1 MLFECLCFADFLSSE
16 FAKTTALPYNSIMEF
31 IEATA
36 FTKYVYYYLTEDEYL
51 GLQSFLLQNPEAGKI
66 VRGSGGVRKVRWAIT
81 GKGKSGGVR
90 VIYYFKKQDD
100 EIWLLTIYSKSE
112 VESIPAHV
120 LRQIAKEIENV

>member
-1 MLFECLCFADFLSSE
+1 
-16 FAKTTALPYNSIMEF
+16 MEF

-36 FTKYVYYYLTEDEYL
+36 FTKHVYDYLSEDEYL
-51 GLQSFLLQNPEAGKI
+51 GLQSYLLQYPESGKI
-66 VRGSGGVRKVRWAIT
+66 VRGSGGVRKVRWAIS

-100 EIWLLTIYSKSE
+100 EIWFLTIYSKSE

>member
-1 MLFECLCFADFLSSE
+1 
-16 FAKTTALPYNSIMEF
+16 MEF

-36 FTKYVYYYLTEDEYL
+36 FTKHVYDYLSEDEYL
-51 GLQSFLLQNPEAGKI
+51 GLQNFLLQYPESGKV
-66 VRGSGGVRKVRWAIT
+66 VRGTGGVHKVRWALP

-90 VIYYFKKQDD
+90 VIYYFKRRDD

-112 VESIPAHV
+112 VENIPAHV

>member
-1 MLFECLCFADFLSSE
+1 MNIWVYKVFLYKTRKHVRLFVALAESE
-16 FAKTTALPYNSIMEF
+16 
-31 IEATA
+31 
-36 FTKYVYYYLTEDEYL
+36 
-51 GLQSFLLQNPEAGKI
+51 
-66 VRGSGGVRKVRWAIT
+66 KVRWAIT

-90 VIYYFKKQDD
+90 VIYYFKKQDV